1 MAPVVRN
8 WSQLD
13 PRPTVSGTAV
23 EPPVSRTL
31 STTRFS
37 RHALPHAGRL
47 RHRRDL
53 GMAPAALAVGALVAA
68 LWVDSAFAAESTVS
82 ALVVEESADHDV
94 ILTVEATQA
103 PTFQVF
109 RVPGQAHYVVE
120 LPGVRLGS
128 ALQTRGPGVLL
139 LDATVEE
146 ANKSSPPRLLLSF
159 ADDVDYDAQARGATL
174 EVRFTHH
181 GDKRALVAAAEQRKE
196 KAKKERE
203 AALSALRQAEERKL
217 ASAEAERRAESERL
231 AAAEKKRQEEE
242 AKRIAALEAKR
253 KADEER
259 LATAEKKRQ
268 AEEAKRIAALEAK
281 KRADEERA
289 AAAEKR
295 RLEEEAKRTA
305 ALEAKKKA
313 DEERAAAV
321 AAAAEKKRLDEE
333 AKRIA
338 ALEAKKKADEVRAAA
353 AAAAEKKRLEE
364 DAKRQ
369 AALEKKRLEEDAKRQ
384 AALEAERR
392 AAEARAAE
400 ARAAEAKAAEQ
411 KAAEQKAAEQKA
423 AEQKAAEQRAAEQ
436 RAAEQRARAEAKRL
450 AELERAR
457 AEAEAK
463 ATREAEAR
471 RLVELEA
478 KRQAEER
485 RIAEQN
491 ARQRADEEAARKR
504 AEEDARRRAAELARQ
519 QAELARQQ
527 AEQRRL
533 QEEREGEQ
541 AARRRAEAEA
551 QARAQE
557 DRRRQEAA
565 RVARAEVT
573 SPRGPGP
580 GASADPGFGGGSA
593 GTRSIDLGRPARYE
607 RVQMPSDEEF
617 GGGEEEFDE
626 LDGRSV
632 LSRVTVQRTEAGSR
646 VGVRVDGGAK
656 YDVKRRGK
664 GQLVLTLFDTRA
676 ETLEVRRVLDARAL
690 DTSVMRVLP
699 SVEED
704 QRFRVELLIELREQ
718 APVKI
723 GQSEGMLWLDVGN
736 G

>member
-305 ALEAKKKA
+305 ALEAKKTA

-436 RAAEQRARAEAKRL
+436 RAAEQKARAEAKRL

-504 AEEDARRRAAELARQ
+504 AEEDARRREA
-519 QAELARQQ
+519 
-527 AEQRRL
+527 
-533 QEEREGEQ
+533 EQ